1 MGLRVFLAVIG
12 LVAAFGPGLFG
23 AGRGVRRG
31 AFGGQI
37 EKSGYMDAEG
47 WKERGFPD
55 MVLTVYAYS

>member
-1 MGLRVFLAVIG
+1 M
-12 LVAAFGPGLFG
+12 
-23 AGRGVRRG
+23 RRG